1 MDWKEERLLNIK
13 KDCAGAL
20 QQSAKDI
27 IQVYPDRDAISTI
40 MKRHSRSERQELYDL
55 LPETMRLAL
64 QGPLY
69 QAGEPAGLHLEPEG
83 RVRFRWLSWLGF

>member
-1 MDWKEERLLNIK
+1 
-13 KDCAGAL
+13 
-20 QQSAKDI
+20 
-27 IQVYPDRDAISTI
+27 
-40 MKRHSRSERQELYDL
+40 MKRHLRSERQELYDL